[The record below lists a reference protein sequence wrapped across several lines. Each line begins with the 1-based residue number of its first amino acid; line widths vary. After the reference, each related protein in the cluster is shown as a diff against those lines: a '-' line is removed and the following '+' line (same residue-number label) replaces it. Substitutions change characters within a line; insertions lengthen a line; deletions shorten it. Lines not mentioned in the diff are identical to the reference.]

1 MKKMIICLLVISLLL
16 PASAL
21 AEGIPYLDDLRG
33 LLGSEVSIWSHFET
47 LTITTSEYRLSA
59 NVRVDA
65 DGEARRITGAVSVTA
80 DGRTQNGSLELIVG
94 RKALYFKT
102 DIIRT
107 LPNLPSA
114 YAVDIAPDRWYAAD
128 WGELEEYISGADRGV
143 LRSAASGLIDGGG
156 DAAKLEALISAGN
169 TDVLTKAFSGMGIGH
184 RPDGSSELWLN
195 ISSEDMA
202 ALTGEAAAVSHGATW
217 RGGAIESART
227 VVLLPDGTEYISE
240 ITGGQALFAEKVELP
255 IAAVN
260 FVDTLHTVKRN
271 MRTQ

>member
-1 MKKMIICLLVISLLL
+1 MKKIIIFLLVISLLL

-21 AEGIPYLDDLRG
+21 AEGIPYIDDLRG
-33 LLGSEVSIWSHFET
+33 LLGSEVNVWSHYET
-47 LTITTSEYRLSA
+47 MTVTTQEYQLSA

-65 DGEARRITGAVSVTA
+65 DGEARRIAGTVSVTA
-80 DGRTQNGSLELIVG
+80 GGRTQNGSLELIVG

-102 DIIRT
+102 DIIRM
-107 LPNLPSA
+107 LPNLPA
-114 YAVDIAPDRWYAAD
+114 VYAENIAPDRWYAAD
-128 WGELEEYISGADRGV
+128 LGELEEYISGADRGV
-143 LRSAASGLIDGGG
+143 LRSAAAGLIDSGA
-156 DAAKLEALISAGN
+156 DAAELEALISAGN
-169 TDVLTKAFSGMGIGH
+169 TDALIRAFSGMGIGH

-227 VVLLPDGTEYISE
+227 VVLLPGGTEYISE

-255 IAAVN
+255 VITVN
-260 FVDTLHTVKRN
+260 FVDTLHTVKRSIG
-271 MRTQ
+271 QE